1 MLVGGP
7 VGLGARF
14 SRRRPRVVPGPEA
27 ARRAA
32 RPGSGRRSGPRA
44 SVGDDPGGPLPLRGT
59 PRRAPR
65 GFTWH
70 DHRPLA
76 GKFHIVDAETTAA
89 AAGDTVRRDHRR
101 GGVVHDAEHGT
112 ASKLGRRTCPGLL
125 FAALPRA
132 RRRTMPKLALLGS
145 AGAALGPPD
154 GGATAS
160 LASATLRHAPRLR
173 LTGGKAAAGG
183 RLAEG
188 RAAGFQAV
196 FPPVSPL

>member
-44 SVGDDPGGPLPLRGT
+44 SVGDAPGGPLPLRGA

-65 GFTWH
+65 GFAWH

-76 GKFHIVDAETTAA
+76 GKFRIVDAETIAA

-112 ASKLGRRTCPGLL
+112 ASKLGRRTCPELP
-125 FAALPRA
+125 FAAAPRA
-132 RRRTMPKLALLGS
+132 RRRTMLKLALLGA
-145 AGAALGPPD
+145 AGAARGPPD
-154 GGATAS
+154 GGATAL
-160 LASATLRHAPRLR
+160 LASATLRHAPQLG

-183 RLAEG
+183 QLAA
-188 RAAGFQAV
+188 RRDAGFQAV